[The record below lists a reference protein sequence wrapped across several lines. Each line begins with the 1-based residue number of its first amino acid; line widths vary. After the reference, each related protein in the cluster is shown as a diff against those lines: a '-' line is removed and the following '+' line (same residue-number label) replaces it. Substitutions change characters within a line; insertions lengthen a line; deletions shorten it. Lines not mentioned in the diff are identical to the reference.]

1 MNHAELTAMTDR
13 DLRTYIRLH
22 PEDKA
27 AFHLYMDRRHAR
39 SEELE
44 VIEPDDPQWGEKF
57 MAMIQRQMAQ
67 AENR

>member
-1 MNHAELTAMTDR
+1 MSNTELAAMADR
-13 DLRTYIRLH
+13 DLRHYIRLH
-22 PEDKA
+22 PKDEA

-39 SEELE
+39 SGEHE

-67 AENR
+67 AENS